1 MTKSK
6 MNLLQLFATQVTT
19 QTGSGK
25 DLSPEMK
32 TFYDKTLLMDAKP
45 KLVHMQFGQ
54 KRPIPKG
61 NGKTIEFRKFSS
73 LPKATTPLT
82 EGVTPEGSNLNVTA
96 ITATVNQYGD
106 YICQSDVLEL
116 TAIDNTIVVGG
127 TNVIYAPKIADGV
140 ESPVTSRANLDATA
154 KLTPDVVFKAV
165 TQLRA
170 MNAPT
175 INGDYIA
182 IIHPHVA
189 YDLMR
194 HEEWIDVHKYATP
207 ENIYEGELGKLGK
220 CRFID
225 STEAKIWTGSGCP
238 SGLAV
243 YATLFFGDDA
253 YGVTEVEGGGLQ
265 HIVKQKGSGGTSDP
279 LDQRSSVGWKAL
291 MTAKRLAEEFLV
303 RVESCSAYSATAQAN

>member
-116 TAIDNTIVVGG
+116 TAIDNTIVEATKILGNQAGLTLDTIVRNELVGG

-194 HEEWIDVHKYATP
+194 HELYHTKK
-207 ENIYEGELGKLGK
+207 N
-220 CRFID
+220 
-225 STEAKIWTGSGCP
+225 
-238 SGLAV
+238 
-243 YATLFFGDDA
+243 
-253 YGVTEVEGGGLQ
+253 
-265 HIVKQKGSGGTSDP
+265 
-279 LDQRSSVGWKAL
+279 
-291 MTAKRLAEEFLV
+291 
-303 RVESCSAYSATAQAN
+303 